1 MGGDFGFWDL
11 QYSMR
16 RAAYGYLCSLVP
28 LQDLGFGR
36 RAARLAVQCVFRNEE
51 ETRSEFLSLICQR
64 PNGVQD
70 RRKSL

>member
-16 RAAYGYLCSLVP
+16 RAAYGYLCFRSAAS
-28 LQDLGFGR
+28 FGR

-51 ETRSEFLSLICQR
+51 ETRSEFLSLIRQR
-64 PNGVQD
+64 PNGV
-70 RRKSL
+70 

>member
-11 QYSMR
+11 SIQW
-16 RAAYGYLCSLVP
+16 AARHMLR
-28 LQDLGFGR
+28 DLGFGR
-36 RAARLAVQCVFRNEE
+36 RAARVAVQCVFHDEE
-51 ETRSEFLSLICQR
+51 ETHSKFLSLIRQD